1 MAAAEVGERRK
12 PGGIETDMTTHQSH
26 GGEERRA
33 EGNGDSEVTMSEP
46 RAVVRTLACERKP
59 YVEGFAHWRSIG
71 RPELP
76 EMDPILSFDEFECT

>member
-1 MAAAEVGERRK
+1 MFDL
-12 PGGIETDMTTHQSH
+12 IITSH

-33 EGNGDSEVTMSEP
+33 EGNGDGEVTMSEP

-71 RPELP
+71 RYHQYP
-76 EMDPILSFDEFECT
+76 SQSTQGHHN